1 MLTEGTKAPA
11 FTLTNQDGKQVSLS
25 DFSGSKV
32 VVYFYPKDDTPGC
45 TKEACSFR
53 DSHQA
58 ILDSGAVVLGISADD
73 PAAHTRFRSK
83 YQLPFDLLSDP
94 DKKVIQTFGAW
105 GQKSRDGKT
114 YEGILRSTFV
124 IDQDGT
130 VIKAFPDVS
139 PAEHAAEVL
148 QVL

>member
-94 DKKVIQTFGAW
+94 DKKVIQAFGAW

>member
-94 DKKVIQTFGAW
+94 DKKVIQAFGAW

-124 IDQDGT
+124 MDQDGT

>member
-11 FTLTNQDGKQVSLS
+11 FTLPNQDGQQVSLS
-25 DFSGSKV
+25 DFSGRKV

-58 ILDSGAVVLGISADD
+58 ILDRGAVVLGISADD
-73 PAAHTRFRSK
+73 PAAHARFRSK

-94 DKKVIQTFGAW
+94 DKEVIQAFGAW
-105 GQKSRDGKT
+105 GQKRRDGKT

-148 QVL
+148 QAL

>member
-1 MLTEGTKAPA
+1 MITEGTKAPA

-25 DFSGSKV
+25 DFGGSKV
-32 VVYFYPKDDTPGC
+32 VIYFYPKDDTPGC

-53 DSHQA
+53 DNHQA
-58 ILDSGAVVLGISADD
+58 ILDKGAVVLGISADD
-73 PAAHTRFRSK
+73 QAAHTRFRSK
-83 YQLPFDLLSDP
+83 YRLPFDLLSDP
-94 DKKVIQTFGAW
+94 DKKVIQAFGAW
-105 GQKSRDGKT
+105 GEKSKNGKT

-139 PAEHAAEVL
+139 PAEHAAEVVE
-148 QVL
+148 VL

>member
-1 MLTEGTKAPA
+1 MITEGTKAPA

-25 DFSGSKV
+25 DFGGSKV
-32 VVYFYPKDDTPGC
+32 VIYFYPKDDTPGC

-53 DSHQA
+53 DNHQA
-58 ILDSGAVVLGISADD
+58 ILDKGAVVLGISADD
-73 PAAHTRFRSK
+73 QAAHTRFRSK

-94 DKKVIQTFGAW
+94 DKKVIQAFGAW
-105 GQKSRDGKT
+105 GEKSRDGKT

-139 PAEHAAEVL
+139 PAEHAAEVVE
-148 QVL
+148 VL

>member
-1 MLTEGTKAPA
+1 MLTEGTKTPA

-58 ILDSGAVVLGISADD
+58 ILDRGAVVLGISADD

-94 DKKVIQTFGAW
+94 DKKVIQAFGAW
-105 GQKSRDGKT
+105 GQKNRDGKT